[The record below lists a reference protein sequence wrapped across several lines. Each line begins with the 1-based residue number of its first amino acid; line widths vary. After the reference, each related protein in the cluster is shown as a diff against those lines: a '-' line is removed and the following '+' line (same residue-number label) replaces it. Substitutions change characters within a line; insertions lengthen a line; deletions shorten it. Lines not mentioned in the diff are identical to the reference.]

1 MSDQQESLL
10 VFPCQFPIKMMGR
23 DDPGFVDAAIR
34 LVEKHAGA
42 ISPDNIRCAPSSK
55 GNFVSITI
63 TITAESQAQLDNIY
77 HDLSDHE
84 QILVAL

>member
-1 MSDQQESLL
+1 
-10 VFPCQFPIKMMGR
+10 MMGR
-23 DDPGFVDAAIR
+23 DDSEFRETALLLI
-34 LVEKHAGA
+34 EKHAGE
-42 ISPDNIRCAPSSK
+42 IRPDDIRSAPSSK

-77 HDLSDHE
+77 HELSNHE